1 MRSSSVLDALFPAVR
16 RQILGA
22 TLLQPEKWWYLTELA
37 SHLGTSP
44 SSLQREL
51 QSLTRSGLLELKQ
64 DGRRTYYKARTDS
77 PVFADLRQL
86 FARTA
91 GIVPLLQSEIARL
104 PKIAW
109 AFLYGSIARGEEDA
123 RSDIDLM
130 IVGSIATA
138 RLLPVLRRL
147 EQRFNREVNLTRYSE
162 DEFYAKV
169 RTGDHFL
176 TSVLK
181 EQLLML
187 KGSRDDLEAA
197 ARSA

>member
-1 MRSSSVLDALFPAVR
+1 M
-16 RQILGA
+16 
-22 TLLQPEKWWYLTELA
+22 QPEKWWYLTELA

-64 DGRRTYYKARTDS
+64 DGRRTYYKARTDL

-181 EQLLML
+181 GQLLML